1 MVVGLLLTH
10 GHKKKGG
17 RCLPTQKQSFNLIT
31 KNLIDYFPFDYKT
44 KLIIINNTIP
54 NMIADSM
61 HDRRRHPSLNRSSGS
76 SSLLSSS
83 VGISGI
89 LPNGP

>member
-1 MVVGLLLTH
+1 
-10 GHKKKGG
+10 
-17 RCLPTQKQSFNLIT
+17 
-31 KNLIDYFPFDYKT
+31 
-44 KLIIINNTIP
+44 
-54 NMIADSM
+54 M